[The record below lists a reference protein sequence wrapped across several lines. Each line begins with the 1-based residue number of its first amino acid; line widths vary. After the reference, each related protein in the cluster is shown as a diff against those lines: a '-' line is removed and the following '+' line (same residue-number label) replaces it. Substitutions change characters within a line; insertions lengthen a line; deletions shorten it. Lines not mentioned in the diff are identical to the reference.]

1 MPAQCF
7 CYNLRVVLMR
17 CISNSAAGAANCAGD
32 SNRRDTPRTRA
43 GRAKSWRTKSAAPD
57 YEKLGSFL
65 PPSHAA
71 QVFVHAWF
79 RGAVGETRP
88 LGRVPSLEKYRG
100 RLGEEED
107 SGNELNVTAGL
118 RGNVGMS
125 LLSEVRRPFGKKA
138 NVDGHGLVESGTTSS
153 SVPSAFLPNSL
164 RIVAPKFPN
173 PRQ

>member
-1 MPAQCF
+1 MGRRWILFCHLGDGTKAAETPLLQLQGGVIPRQRWFLARRMSSTASVRRPAEMPAQCF

-100 RLGEEED
+100 RL
-107 SGNELNVTAGL
+107 AGGGGQ
-118 RGNVGMS
+118 RERAQCYGW
-125 LLSEVRRPFGKKA
+125 A
-138 NVDGHGLVESGTTSS
+138 
-153 SVPSAFLPNSL
+153 
-164 RIVAPKFPN
+164 
-173 PRQ
+173 